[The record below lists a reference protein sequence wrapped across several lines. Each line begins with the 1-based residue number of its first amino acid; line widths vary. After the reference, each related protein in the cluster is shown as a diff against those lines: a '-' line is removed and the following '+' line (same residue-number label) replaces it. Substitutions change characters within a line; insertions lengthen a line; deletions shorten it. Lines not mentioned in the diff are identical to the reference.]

1 MLHYRIQR
9 KRRRSDSKK
18 CASEIL
24 DARTLKQWRFLM
36 IIWVSSTQR
45 TRVIWQLCRQQDVLA
60 AGHTRR
66 LTSEWSSPLPT
77 ARRTDG
83 ASDERS

>member
-36 IIWVSSTQR
+36 IIWVSSTHR
-45 TRVIWQLCRQQDVLA
+45 TPVIWQLCRQQDVLA
-60 AGHTRR
+60 DSGRHLYLPNIGRATRGV
-66 LTSEWSSPLPT
+66 SE
-77 ARRTDG
+77 
-83 ASDERS
+83 